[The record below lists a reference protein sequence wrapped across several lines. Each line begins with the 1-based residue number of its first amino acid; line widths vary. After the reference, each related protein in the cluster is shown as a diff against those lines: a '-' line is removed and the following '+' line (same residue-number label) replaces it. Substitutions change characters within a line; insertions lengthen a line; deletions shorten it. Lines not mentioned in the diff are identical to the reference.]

1 MTTYDNGYSRFV
13 AWAKIVLP
21 LMALGLLSTMFLF
34 SQSTDPTL
42 SIPYADVDVE
52 QIARDQTVK
61 SPTYQGISDD
71 GSAISVNA
79 QTARP
84 SLSNPNQYSAETM
97 VARLD
102 LKDGSVVDIVSK
114 TGEIDNDTSVIVLEG
129 DVQIKTSTGYQM
141 NTETL
146 TTSLNQSW
154 IRSAGEVIATGPLG
168 NLVAGQM
175 EITQSDN
182 EEYVLVF
189 INGVKLIYKP

>member
-1 MTTYDNGYSRFV
+1 
-13 AWAKIVLP
+13 
-21 LMALGLLSTMFLF
+21 
-34 SQSTDPTL
+34 
-42 SIPYADVDVE
+42 
-52 QIARDQTVK
+52 
-61 SPTYQGISDD
+61 
-71 GSAISVNA
+71 
-79 QTARP
+79 
-84 SLSNPNQYSAETM
+84 M

-114 TGEIDNDTSVIVLEG
+114 TGEIDNDTSVVVLEG
-129 DVQIKTSTGYQM
+129 DVQINTSTGYQM